1 MIKAAQP
8 DDTRSLTESTY
19 RLIRSDILSGSIQPE
34 NKMQIIDL
42 SQRHGTS
49 ASAVRE
55 ALSRL
60 VSESL
65 VTLEVQKGFRAAPMS
80 VREFQEITDLR
91 IMLEMQAI
99 RSAIMLGGEDWEAEI
114 VAAYY
119 RLELAEK
126 RVARQ
131 EIEAAIDWEARNRDF
146 HDALVGACDSQWLM
160 RLRALLYD
168 HSTRYRSYSLSTG
181 AMRRDSSLEH
191 QLLRT
196 AVLAR
201 NTDEACALIKK
212 HFQATL
218 DTYRSSVELS

>member
-1 MIKAAQP
+1 MIKAAHS
-8 DDTRSLTESTY
+8 DETRTLTESTY
-19 RLIRSDILSGSIQPE
+19 RLIRSDILSGSIAPE
-34 NKMQIIDL
+34 NKLHIVDL

-60 VSESL
+60 VSERL
-65 VTLEVQKGFRAAPMS
+65 VTLEEQKGFRAAPMS

-91 IMLEMQAI
+91 IILETEAI
-99 RSAIMLGGEDWEAEI
+99 RSAIRLGGEDWEAGI

-119 RLELAEK
+119 RLDLAEK
-126 RVARQ
+126 RVANG
-131 EIEAAIDWEARNRDF
+131 EVEAALDWETRKRDF

-168 HSTRYRSYSLSTG
+168 HSSRYRSYSLSTG
-181 AMRRDSSLEH
+181 ALRHDSSLEH

-196 AVLAR
+196 AALAR
-201 NTDEACALIKK
+201 DMEKACTFIKQ
-212 HFQATL
+212 HFLATFE
-218 DTYRSSVELS
+218 TYRSSVGSS